1 MDMTKKVNK
10 KAAMDLI
17 ATPVNPKRE
26 IGLTER
32 QEQFARIYATGTVTQ
47 TEAARQAGY
56 ANPRQFAVELM
67 QNESVLERI
76 RELKEELS
84 IKFEVTF
91 ENHVKKLSEIRDAA
105 LDKGNFTAAV
115 AAEKARGQAAGLYVS
130 RQEIMVGK
138 IDQMSREEVIA
149 EIERMK
155 KEYPMLAN
163 LTGSPVIDVEVI
175 KDGRKEAE
183 AENNKADNGSGDLE
197 EHKESDR
204 EGGDMD

>member
-32 QEQFARIYATGTVTQ
+32 QEQFARLYATGTVTQ

-56 ANPRQFAVELM
+56 ANPRQNATDIIQSPAVI
-67 QNESVLERI
+67 ERI

-149 EIERMK
+149 EIERMR

-163 LTGSPVIDVEVI
+163 LTGSPVIDVEVVSG
-175 KDGRKEAE
+175 GRKEAE

>member
-1 MDMTKKVNK
+1 MTKKVNK

-32 QEQFARIYATGTVTQ
+32 QEQFARLYATGTVTQ

-56 ANPRQFAVELM
+56 ANPRQFAVDLM
-67 QNESVLERI
+67 QNESILERI

-163 LTGSPVIDVEVI
+163 LTGSPVIDVEVV

>member
-1 MDMTKKVNK
+1 MAKKVNK

-32 QEQFARIYATGTVTQ
+32 QEQFARLYATGTVTQ

-56 ANPRQFAVELM
+56 SNPRQMAVELM
-67 QNESVLERI
+67 QNPPVLERI

-115 AAEKARGQAAGLYVS
+115 AAEKARGQAAGLYVT

-155 KEYPMLAN
+155 KEYPVLAN
-163 LTGSPVIDVEVI
+163 LSSGPVIDVELA
-175 KDGRKEAE
+175 KDDRKKAE
-183 AENNKADNGSGDLE
+183 AENNKADDGGGDLE
-197 EHKESDR
+197 EHQEADR
-204 EGGDMD
+204 ESGDMD

>member
-1 MDMTKKVNK
+1 MTKKVNK

-56 ANPRQFAVELM
+56 ANPRQNATDII
-67 QNESVLERI
+67 QNPAVLERI

-149 EIERMK
+149 EIERMR

-163 LTGSPVIDVEVI
+163 LTGSPVIDVEVVSG
-175 KDGRKEAE
+175 GRKEAE

>member
-1 MDMTKKVNK
+1 MTKKVNK

-32 QEQFARIYATGTVTQ
+32 QEQFARLYATGTVTQ

-67 QNESVLERI
+67 QNESILERI

-163 LTGSPVIDVEVI
+163 LTGSPVIDVEVVSG
-175 KDGRKEAE
+175 GRKEAE

>member
-1 MDMTKKVNK
+1 MTKKVNK

-56 ANPRQFAVELM
+56 ANPRQNATDIIQNPAVI
-67 QNESVLERI
+67 ERI

-163 LTGSPVIDVEVI
+163 LTGSPVIDVEVV

-183 AENNKADNGSGDLE
+183 AENNEADNGGGDLE
-197 EHKESDR
+197 KHQEDDR